1 MAENSS
7 PGFRET
13 RIPLAVGSL
22 SVTAVALIVRRFLAA
37 LLDGELVGR
46 VRRLVKLLPSPVV
59 GAFFDVYLLGIV
71 LHEAGGIVM
80 QIVVAMFN
88 LLPLAIALLA
98 LLLGVSN
105 SAG

>member
-1 MAENSS
+1 MADEFL

-22 SVTAVALIVRRFLAA
+22 SVTAVALIVRHFLAA
-37 LLDGELVGR
+37 LLDGELVG
-46 VRRLVKLLPSPVV
+46 
-59 GAFFDVYLLGIV
+59 IV
-71 LHEAGGIVM
+71 LHEVGGIVV
-80 QIVVAMFN
+80 QIVVAMLN

-98 LLLGVSN
+98 LLLGVSS